1 MGRRCKQVADDIAEE
16 FCFVCKDGGDV
27 RVCGFKNCLKAYHP
41 RCVGKE
47 DDFLSSNDQFT
58 CDCHKCANCKGN
70 ALYECFCCPSSSTC
84 EGCLGKVEFVPLK
97 ESKGFCSSC
106 LSMAIV
112 TEKDADDEE
121 ARVVFAGAPEDYEL
135 LFKDYWEVIKGK
147 ECLTLLDL
155 QAASILLKRQNCKE
169 GRDSDEHH
177 NTDGQSL
184 GNDDAGQTF
193 LLEPMDKPS
202 EVQAPPKRKKS
213 NKKTYVGWASKEL
226 TEFLSCIGKDST
238 KPLDHHGVTR
248 VVREYIQQNLQENT
262 TTSATTSKPF
272 VPSKSGQ
279 KENKKKKSVDCDVN
293 LRSLFGKTKVKLN
306 MIHSLLE
313 THLAVNAI
321 SEDESDGSG
330 DDYGLT
336 VKKKPRNCLEPKVLN
351 KVSGIDKRCVAALNQ
366 NNLNLIYLRRT
377 LVVELLRELDTFHQK
392 VVGCF
397 VRVKN
402 DVKSYT
408 YMMTKKHFQLGLVTG
423 IKKSS
428 EEYKI
433 NKDKCTDILLCVSN
447 MWDDVKIS
455 LLSDEDIEEDECND
469 LLLSAKKD
477 HFKRPTVAELEEKEA
492 SVRADIVNHWI
503 DRELQ
508 KIEKE
513 LARAHEKGWRQE
525 YPFQIDFLS
534 TPVERQRRL
543 EEIPEIIPDA
553 EESKDP
559 EIEPAASG
567 PVQGDQGSRRNISA
581 CLKDAEEISKGLLIL
596 SGLDLVQVCPVC
608 SCVCLRRQVRSQPY
622 AAKQLPVSLKFIVDE
637 PREAKQLPASLKDI
651 IDERGEDAVEQLD
664 YSLEVV
670 VEESREGVTQ
680 QVADSLEVGI
690 DESPEGASLRNSA
703 ACEVAFEVSA
713 DGGTTQVINLDNG
726 KDENGSRHHVGGDKE
741 VINLDSDDDEDLHM
755 EQREP
760 ERATCGAPEAT
771 NGIAARTH
779 HAPEAVDW
787 NSAHTHHTPE
797 VAYGIA
803 AHKHD
808 AAEAINGV
816 TVPTVSA
823 SKDLNGIAV
832 SAVSTSQAMNEVVAP
847 ARITLNGATESVRM
861 WHYIDPT
868 GKEQGPHS
876 MDQMRKWQQAGFFD
890 QAFLVWRTGQT
901 RRKAILLV
909 EAMRMTF

>member
-581 CLKDAEEISKGLLIL
+581 CLKDAEEISK
-596 SGLDLVQVCPVC
+596 D
-608 SCVCLRRQVRSQPY
+608 

-637 PREAKQLPASLKDI
+637 PR
-651 IDERGEDAVEQLD
+651 EDAVEQLD

-703 ACEVAFEVSA
+703 ACEVAFEAGGKALSN
-713 DGGTTQVINLDNG
+713 GGTPGPGMSTPVHNCQDNG

>member
-1 MGRRCKQVADDIAEE
+1 MGRRCKQAADDIAEE
-16 FCFVCKDGGDV
+16 VCFVCKDGGDV

-47 DDFLSSNDQFT
+47 EDFLSSNDQFT

-84 EGCLGKVEFVPLK
+84 EDCVGKVEFVQLK
-97 ESKGFCSSC
+97 EGKGFCSSC

-112 TEKDADDEE
+112 TEEDADNEE

-147 ECLTLLDL
+147 ERFTLLDL

-177 NTDGQSL
+177 NTDGKPL

-238 KPLDHHGVTR
+238 KPLDHYGVTR

-262 TTSATTSKPF
+262 TTSTTTSKPF
-272 VPSKSGQ
+272 VPSKLGQ
-279 KENKKKKSVDCDVN
+279 KENKKKKSVGCDKN
-293 LRSLFGKTKVKLN
+293 LYSLFGKSKVKLN

-330 DDYGLT
+330 DDYGLA
-336 VKKKPRNCLEPKVLN
+336 VKKKPRNCLEPKVFN
-351 KVSGIDKRCVAALNQ
+351 KVSGINKRCLAALNQ

-377 LVVELLRELDTFHQK
+377 LVVKLLSELDTFHQK

-433 NKDKCTDILLCVSN
+433 KDKCTDILLCVSN

-455 LLSDEDIEEDECND
+455 VLSDEDFEEDECND

-492 SVRADIVNHWI
+492 SVHADIVNHWI
-503 DRELQ
+503 DRELVRL
-508 KIEKE
+508 EKE
-513 LARAHEKGWRQE
+513 LERAHEKGWRQE
-525 YPFQIDFLS
+525 YPFQIDC
-534 TPVERQRRL
+534 
-543 EEIPEIIPDA
+543 
-553 EESKDP
+553 
-559 EIEPAASG
+559 
-567 PVQGDQGSRRNISA
+567 SRRNIAA
-581 CLKDAEEISKGLLIL
+581 CLKDAEEISK
-596 SGLDLVQVCPVC
+596 D
-608 SCVCLRRQVRSQPY
+608 
-622 AAKQLPVSLKFIVDE
+622 AAKQLPVSLGFIIGE
-637 PREAKQLPASLKDI
+637 PREAKQLPVSLKDI
-651 IDERGEDAVEQLD
+651 IDKRGEDAVEQLD
-664 YSLEVV
+664 DSLEVV

-680 QVADSLEVGI
+680 QVADPLEVGI
-690 DESPEGASLRNSA
+690 DESPEGLSLVIRYGFSGASLRNAA
-703 ACEVAFEVSA
+703 ACEVAFEAGGKTLCNGGTPGPGMSTPLHNCQ

-741 VINLDSDDDEDLHM
+741 VINLDSDDDEDIHM

-771 NGIAARTH
+771 NRIAARTH
-779 HAPEAVDW
+779 HAPEAVDR
-787 NSAHTHHTPE
+787 NTAYTHHASE
-797 VAYGIA
+797 VANGIA

-808 AAEAINGV
+808 AAEAVNMV
-816 TVPTVSA
+816 TVPAICGSEDLDGITVPA
-823 SKDLNGIAV
+823 L
-832 SAVSTSQAMNEVVAP
+832 STSQAMTDVVAP
-847 ARITLNGATESVRM
+847 ARITLNGATEFVRM

-876 MDQMRKWQQAGFFD
+876 MDQMRKWQQAGYFD

-909 EAMRMTF
+909 EAMQMTF

>member
-567 PVQGDQGSRRNISA
+567 PVQGDQ
-581 CLKDAEEISKGLLIL
+581 
-596 SGLDLVQVCPVC
+596 
-608 SCVCLRRQVRSQPY
+608 
-622 AAKQLPVSLKFIVDE
+622 
-637 PREAKQLPASLKDI
+637 
-651 IDERGEDAVEQLD
+651 DAVEQLD

-690 DESPEGASLRNSA
+690 DESPEGLSLVIRYGFSTGGKALSNGGTPGPGMSTPVHN
-703 ACEVAFEVSA
+703 CQ

>member
-16 FCFVCKDGGDV
+16 FCFVCKDGGEV

-58 CDCHKCANCKGN
+58 CDCHKCAHCKGN
-70 ALYECFCCPSSSTC
+70 ALYECFCCPTSSTC
-84 EGCLGKVEFVPLK
+84 QDCLGKVDFVPLK
-97 ESKGFCSSC
+97 EGKGFCSSC

-112 TEKDADDEE
+112 TEKDAGDEQPADAPE
-121 ARVVFAGAPEDYEL
+121 PEDYEL

-169 GRDSDEHH
+169 SRDSDEHH

-238 KPLDHHGVTR
+238 KPLDHYGVTR

-262 TTSATTSKPF
+262 TTSKPF

-293 LRSLFGKTKVKLN
+293 LHSLFGKNKVKLN

-377 LVVELLRELDTFHQK
+377 LVVKLLSELDTFHQK

-433 NKDKCTDILLCVSN
+433 NKDNKCTDILLCVSS
-447 MWDDVKIS
+447 MLDDVKIS
-455 LLSDEDIEEDECND
+455 SLSDEDIEEDECKD

-492 SVRADIVNHWI
+492 SVHADIVNHWI

-508 KIEKE
+508 KIENE
-513 LARAHEKGWRQE
+513 LERAHVKGWRQE
-525 YPFQIDFLS
+525 FYDLSCRKKVLS

-559 EIEPAASG
+559 ETEPAASG
-567 PVQGDQGSRRNISA
+567 PVQGDQGSRRNIAA
-581 CLKDAEEISKGLLIL
+581 CLKDAEEISK
-596 SGLDLVQVCPVC
+596 D
-608 SCVCLRRQVRSQPY
+608 
-622 AAKQLPVSLKFIVDE
+622 AAKQLPVSLEFIIDE
-637 PREAKQLPASLKDI
+637 PREAKQLPVSLKDI
-651 IDERGEDAVEQLD
+651 IEEQGEDAVEQLD
-664 YSLEVV
+664 YPLEVA

-703 ACEVAFEVSA
+703 ACEVAFE
-713 DGGTTQVINLDNG
+713 DGGTTQVINIDSG
-726 KDENGSRHHVGGDKE
+726 KDENGSRHHVGCDKE

-755 EQREP
+755 EQRVP

-779 HAPEAVDW
+779 HAPEA
-787 NSAHTHHTPE
+787 
-797 VAYGIA
+797 AYELA

-808 AAEAINGV
+808 AAKAINGV
-816 TVPTVSA
+816 TVPTVCA
-823 SKDLNGIAV
+823 SKDLNGITV
-832 SAVSTSQAMNEVVAP
+832 PAVSTSQAMTDGVAP
-847 ARITLNGATESVRM
+847 ARITLNGATESLRM

-876 MDQMRKWQQAGFFD
+876 MDQMRKWQEAGYFD